1 MGRAEIHKSPI
12 TTRQDTA
19 VGSSERTQPTPAK
32 RQWRLPQLVS
42 LQTRLTVP
50 YILLTIAIAMAGTYI
65 ITRLVTSSVR
75 ERFDNQL
82 YETSRVAGDG
92 IVNRERT
99 HLAHLRLL
107 TFTEG
112 VAEALA
118 RRDAATLR
126 DLLWPLMLNNKM
138 EFMTAVDRQGLEVIS
153 LALDPQTGEYHNS
166 SGADFSPYSL
176 VANIL
181 NNTSDDL
188 GDKYTGLLPTTYGVY
203 FFTSAPVRDS
213 RGELQGVILVG
224 SNLNKLA
231 GELKAQALSDVFIL
245 NPAGQLVAST
255 LTEPPEGYS
264 SIELSSAEASDINL
278 SLSREVRLYNRGFEI
293 VYAPLV
299 IRQRQFGVL
308 GVALPNEY
316 IFATGATSRN
326 LFIGVFTVATIA
338 MIVTGYWLARSIS
351 QPIVRL
357 RNASRAIA
365 AGNLD
370 QTTGLHQPGEIG
382 DLAHSF
388 DVMTLRLRER
398 TAEAARLYAE
408 SIQRNK
414 ELAQINDK
422 LQTAQQQLVQSEKL
436 AAIGQLTAGIVHDVK
451 NPLAVVIGMSDE
463 IRDHDLD
470 PKEIRESLKTIR
482 DSARRAST
490 IVTDLLKFARQSV
503 PEAKPQDIIVTV
515 TTALRLTDYLIRKA
529 RVTLIKDIPATT
541 IVVAYDATQIEQV
554 LINLIQNAVQAMPQG
569 GELRINVSQVE
580 GVVAIAVH
588 DTGVGIPPQ
597 NLPKIFDPFFTT
609 KPAGEGTGLGLSVS
623 YGIIA
628 NHGGRITVSSEGAP
642 GKGTTF
648 TVLLPVEP
656 SAESADK
663 EARE

>member
-1 MGRAEIHKSPI
+1 MI
-12 TTRQDTA
+12 TQPDTA
-19 VGSSERTQPTPAK
+19 VGSPEQTKPVAAK
-32 RQWRLPQLVS
+32 RQWRWPQFVD
-42 LQTRLTVP
+42 LQARLTVP

-65 ITRLVTSSVR
+65 VTSLVTSSVR

-82 YETSRVAGDG
+82 YETSRVAADG
-92 IVNRERT
+92 IVNRERS
-99 HLAHLRLL
+99 HLTHLRLL

-112 VAEALA
+112 VPEALA
-118 RRDAATLR
+118 RRDAAALR

-138 EFMTAVDRQGLEVIS
+138 EFMTAVDRQGMEVVS
-153 LALDPQTGEYHNS
+153 LALDPQTGQYHNS

-181 NNTSDDL
+181 NNASDDL
-188 GDKYTGLLPTTYGVY
+188 GDKFVGLLPTAYGDY

-213 RGELQGVILVG
+213 SGELQGVMMVG
-224 SNLNKLA
+224 SNLDKFVV
-231 GELKAQALSDVFIL
+231 ELKTQALADVFVL
-245 NPAGQLVAST
+245 NLSGQLVAST
-255 LTEPPEGYS
+255 FMEPPEGYRT
-264 SIELSSAEASDINL
+264 IELSSAEANDTHL
-278 SLSREVRLYNRGFEI
+278 SLSREAQLYNRGFEI
-293 VYAPLV
+293 VYAPLI

-326 LFIGVFTVATIA
+326 LFIGIFAVATVAIIA
-338 MIVTGYWLARSIS
+338 IGTWLARSIS

-357 RNASRAIA
+357 RNVSREVA
-365 AGNLD
+365 AGNLE
-370 QTTGLHQPGEIG
+370 QTTHLHQPGEIG
-382 DLAHSF
+382 ELAHSF

-414 ELAQINDK
+414 ELEQINAK

-451 NPLAVVIGMSDE
+451 NPLAVVIGMADE

-470 PKEIRESLKTIR
+470 PKEVRESLKTIR
-482 DSARRAST
+482 DSARRASA

-529 RVTLIKDIPATT
+529 RVVLIKDIPAAPITV
-541 IVVAYDATQIEQV
+541 IYDATQIEQV
-554 LINLIQNAVQAMPQG
+554 LINLIQNAVQAMPNG
-569 GELRINVSQVE
+569 GELRINVNQVE

-597 NLPKIFDPFFTT
+597 NLAKIFDPFFTT

-623 YGIIA
+623 YGIVA
-628 NHGGRITVSSEGAP
+628 NHGGRITVNSEGAP
-642 GKGTTF
+642 GQGTTF

-656 SAESADK
+656 PAELSNK
-663 EARE
+663 ETRE